1 MKSNFAFLEDTFPSL
16 ANFGKLAEKYCYS
29 DSNSCLIKLGM
40 IGETIVNL
48 MFKFDK
54 ISLPVEHEQ
63 NKQDIKINRLLNEG
77 LLDDEIVNILHVLRK
92 NRNKAIHEG
101 YENKERGKS
110 LIIMAYSLCEWFMQ
124 VYGKYN
130 YEHIDFDKNILDFYR
145 EDIFTEPR
153 EESKQKEEKI
163 EKELVKQE
171 EEKAINS
178 EKLDIEERKKR
189 ARRFASQRIR
199 SEEET
204 RIIIDQQLREVGWE
218 ADTKNICY
226 SKGVRP
232 QRGKN
237 IAIAEWPTKSQDN
250 KKGYVDYALFIG
262 DRLVGT
268 IEAKAEYKDVYSV
281 IDGQCKDYSKNICVA
296 EKTIGYTVENQVKYN
311 KYGEYKVPFTFSA
324 NGRPYLKQLE
334 RESGIYFL
342 DLRNK
347 NNTQKPLQGW
357 PSPLNLEELL
367 SIDIEEANKQ
377 LKSMPN
383 DFLVDE
389 DGLNLRNYQIEAIK
403 SVEEAVI
410 DGKNKIL
417 LAMATGTG
425 KTRTALG
432 MIYRFLKSKRFK
444 RILFLV
450 DRTALGEQAEGVF
463 KAVKIEDLKSLN
475 EIYNIHGL
483 TLQGKFDLNLSK
495 ETKLHI
501 STIQSLVKAIDYNND
516 DENLKKPAVF
526 DYDLIIVDEAHRGY
540 TLDRDMSEEE
550 LLYRNQDDFQSKYKK
565 AIDYFNSVCIGLTAT
580 PAKHTTAIFGL
591 PVYNYTYKQAVIDG
605 NLVDYNNPYRIK
617 TKLSL
622 EGIHY
627 KQDDIVTV
635 MNKKTGETKTCK
647 LDELEDEI
655 LDYDVEDFNRNIVTD
670 DFTRTVL
677 EYISKNIDPK
687 NSQKGKT
694 LIYAVN
700 DVHADSIVRLLREI
714 YSKDNL
720 DNEAI
725 MKITGKSF
733 DGNRDKIQQLIK
745 KFKNEDYPNIAVT
758 VDLLT
763 TGIDVP
769 EITNLVFMRSIK
781 SRILFEQMIGRATRK
796 CDKIKKDHFE
806 VYDPIGIF
814 EKLESYNNMIP
825 IVADPKTTLAI
836 LLDGLDAMDTD
847 EQLENHIN
855 QIIAKLNR
863 KIFCKDEDFNT
874 DFKNITGKDIK
885 DFVSDLRNL
894 KPTEAKNILLKNI
907 DILKKLDKIKNRQ
920 NNNIIISDK
929 KDEIVSVDRDSV
941 KPEDYLES
949 FIKYLN
955 ENKDE
960 EMALNIVCT
969 RPRDLTRQELKSLE
983 SKLDLIG
990 FTADK
995 LNNAI
1000 SDSTSKKITSDII
1013 NIIRH
1018 YANKSLLMNK
1028 EERISNA
1035 IEKLRKSHNFSK
1047 KELSWIERIEKRLK
1061 KDTVFNL
1068 FSLEEE
1074 PFKGSEISK
1083 LFGDR
1088 LKSIIDELNVYL
1100 YDDFGG
1106 KTA

>member
-54 ISLPVEHEQ
+54 ISPPIEYDK
-63 NKQDIKINRLLNEG
+63 NKQDLKINTLLNEG
-77 LLDDEIVNILHVLRK
+77 LLPYEIVNILHILRK
-92 NRNKAIHEG
+92 NRNKATHEG
-101 YENKERGKS
+101 YGNIERGKS
-110 LIIMAYSLCEWFMQ
+110 LIVMAYGLCEWFMQ
-124 VYGKYN
+124 VYGKYD
-130 YEHIDFDKNILDFYR
+130 YEHIDFDKNVFDYYR
-145 EDIFTEPR
+145 DNTFTEPK
-153 EESKQKEEKI
+153 EERKQKEEKI
-163 EKELVKQE
+163 EKELVIKE

-178 EKLDIEERKKR
+178 EKLDREERKKK
-189 ARRFASQRIR
+189 ARRFASQLIR

-204 RIIIDQQLREVGWE
+204 RLIIDQQLRDVGWE
-218 ADTKNICY
+218 VDTKNICY
-226 SKGVRP
+226 SKGTRP

-237 IAIAEWPTKSQDN
+237 LAIAEWPTN
-250 KKGYVDYALFIG
+250 NGYVDYALFI
-262 DRLVGT
+262 DDNLIGT
-268 IEAKAEYKDVYSV
+268 IEAKAESKNIYSV
-281 IDGQCKDYSKNICVA
+281 IDNQCKDYSKNINVA
-296 EKTIGYTVENQVKYN
+296 ENSVKYKIEN
-311 KYGEYKVPFTFSA
+311 NHIKYKNYGEYKVPFTFA
-324 NGRPYLKQLE
+324 TNGRPYLKQLE
-334 RESGIYFL
+334 TKSGIYFL
-342 DLRNK
+342 DLRK
-347 NNTQKPLQGW
+347 SNNIPKPLNGW
-357 PSPLNLEELL
+357 PSPLNLKELL
-367 SIDIEEANKQ
+367 SVNIEEANKKLQ
-377 LKSMPN
+377 SMSD
-383 DFLVDE
+383 DFLTDK

-403 SVEEAVI
+403 SVEQAVI
-410 DGKNKIL
+410 DGKNRIL

-432 MIYRFLKSKRFK
+432 MIYCFLKSGRFK

-450 DRTALGEQAEGVF
+450 DRTALGQQAEDVF
-463 KAVKIEDLKSLN
+463 KDVKIEDLKPLN
-475 EIYNIHGL
+475 KIYNIHAL
-483 TLQGKFDLNLSK
+483 TLQEKFNLNLSK

-501 STIQSLVKAIDYNND
+501 STVQSLVKSIDFYND
-516 DENLKKPAVF
+516 DEDRKKPAVF
-526 DYDLIIVDEAHRGY
+526 DYDLIIIDEAHRGY
-540 TLDRDMSEEE
+540 TLDREMSEEE

-605 NLVDYNNPYRIK
+605 NLVDYNEPYRIK

-627 KQDDIVTV
+627 KRDDIVTV
-635 MNKKTGETKTCK
+635 INKKTGETKTCK

-655 LDYDVEDFNRNIVTD
+655 LDYDVDDFNKNIITD

-677 EYISKNIDPK
+677 EYISKKIDPQ
-687 NSQKGKT
+687 NPQKGKT

-700 DVHADSIVRLLREI
+700 DLHADSIVRLLREI
-714 YSKDNL
+714 YAKNNL

-796 CDKIKKDHFE
+796 CDKINKDHFE

-814 EKLESYNNMIP
+814 EKLESYNNMVP
-825 IVADPKTTLAI
+825 IVADPNTTLTI
-836 LLDGLDAMDTD
+836 LLDGLEAMDTD
-847 EQLENHIN
+847 DQLENQVN

-863 KIFCKDEDFNT
+863 KIFCKDEDFIKE
-874 DFKNITGKDIK
+874 FKNITGKDIK
-885 DFVSDLRNL
+885 DFVSDLRNV
-894 KPTEAKNILLKNI
+894 KPAEATKTLIKNIE
-907 DILKKLDKIKNRQ
+907 ILKKLDEIKNSQ
-920 NNNIIISDK
+920 NSNIIISTKNDV
-929 KDEIVSVDRDSV
+929 ITSVERDSV
-941 KPEDYLES
+941 RPEDYLES
-949 FIKYLN
+949 FIKYIN

-969 RPRDLTRQELKSLE
+969 RPRDLTKQELKSLE
-983 SKLDLIG
+983 SKLDLMG
-990 FTADK
+990 FNLTK

-1018 YANKSLLMNK
+1018 YTNKSLLMDK
-1028 EERISNA
+1028 DERISNA
-1035 IEKLRKSHNFSK
+1035 IEKLKKLHIFSK
-1047 KELSWIERIEKRLK
+1047 KELNWIDRIEKRLK
-1061 KDTVFNL
+1061 NDTVFNL
-1068 FSLEEE
+1068 LSLNEE
-1074 PFKGSEISK
+1074 PFKGSEINK

-1088 LKSIIDELNVYL
+1088 LKEIIDELNVYL

-1106 KTA
+1106 QTA